1 MKINGIIGK
10 NIENLKDIK
19 EARIKEENLKVGTT
33 KPEEK
38 TINQTEVAELSSQK
52 LVEKA
57 VKKALSMPEIREEKV
72 AQIKAQIKSGTY
84 NVSNREIARAII
96 GNLLNEIA

>member
-1 MKINGIIGK
+1 MRINSITGR

-19 EARIKEENLKVGTT
+19 EARVREENLKVGTT

>member
-1 MKINGIIGK
+1 MKINSIIGK

-19 EARIKEENLKVGTT
+19 EARVREENLRAGTT

-38 TINQTEVAELSSQK
+38 ITTQREVVELSSQK

-57 VKKALSMPEIREEKV
+57 VKKVLSMPEIREEKV

-84 NVSNREIARAII
+84 NVSNKEIARAII
-96 GNLLNEIA
+96 GNLLNEIV

>member
-1 MKINGIIGK
+1 MKINGITGK

-19 EARIKEENLKVGTT
+19 EARIREENLKVRTT

-38 TINQTEVAELSSQK
+38 AINQTEVVEFSSQK
-52 LVEKA
+52 LVERA
-57 VKKALSMPEIREEKV
+57 VKKSLSMPEIREEKV

-84 NVSNREIARAII
+84 NVSNKEIARSII
-96 GNLLNEIA
+96 KNLLNEIA

>member
-1 MKINGIIGK
+1 MKINNITGR
-10 NIENLKDIK
+10 NIENLRDIK
-19 EARIKEENLKVGTT
+19 EARIKEENLKVGTI
-33 KPEEK
+33 KPKEK
-38 TINQTEVAELSSQK
+38 TTNQTEVIEISSQK

-84 NVSNREIARAII
+84 NVSNKEIACAII
-96 GNLLNEIA
+96 RNLLNEIA